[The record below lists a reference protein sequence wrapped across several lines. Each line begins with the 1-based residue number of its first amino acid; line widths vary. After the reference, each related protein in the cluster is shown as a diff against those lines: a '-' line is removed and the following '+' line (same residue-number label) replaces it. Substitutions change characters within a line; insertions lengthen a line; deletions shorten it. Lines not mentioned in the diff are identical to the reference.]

1 MQQKIKDLN
10 CVDIT
15 SSPLPT
21 DNTFEYHSHSP
32 KYLPVASGLDTSSR
46 KSSISAP
53 LIPNTDTH
61 HIDNVQLNNRHGS
74 ISLARSKQPTEMLCN
89 VESKQYFK
97 KFTNTRT
104 ERLNQSMD
112 EPEKVIVD
120 SSDYDSDT
128 DEAELCKQSR
138 YVRNSSRNL

>member
-15 SSPLPT
+15 SSPLST

-32 KYLPVASGLDTSSR
+32 KYLPVPSGLDTSSR

-61 HIDNVQLNNRHGS
+61 MDNVQMNNRHGS
-74 ISLARSKQPTEMLCN
+74 ISLARSKHPTEILCH

-104 ERLNQSMD
+104 ERLNSERSYQSMD

-128 DEAELCKQSR
+128 EEAELCKQSR
-138 YVRNSSRNL
+138 YV